1 MIRRWAAFAAFVLL
15 SACPGK
21 HEAATSKQAEAPPI
35 TRSAS
40 DDRDERDNLAALPNG
55 GCVVERTG
63 EAYLLV
69 SAMNLIDTNPDTYW
83 SPPPHD
89 LPQSITVALPARARI
104 ESIGLRSQAS
114 GDHHLRDARVEASLG
129 DGAFATVANISL
141 TDATGTQFFNVSP
154 VDADKL
160 RLTILSGQ
168 KGSQDVRV
176 DTFIA
181 RGHELELPPA
191 QHAAGTWRIN
201 GNDASL
207 AQFGNQLVGVL
218 QINNRPMHLEGGIES
233 NRVLRLLWIRG
244 AEFGVFA
251 ASVSRD
257 GKHVCGIDWHEEPI
271 ELFHDEAWFG
281 DRISDAVPADDSET
295 FGISYL
301 QHTGRWPL
309 YGLTFGP
316 DGTLDAVASDHA
328 LKTLISV
335 IAKVPPTMLMRM
347 VSHEFREATAEANG
361 AHALRALKTLQAEL
375 LHRGLDLARDPVT
388 APGSVRLLFQNAGS
402 DSPRQ
407 LPVTDTMRLL
417 YSSVD
422 LEIRR

>member
-1 MIRRWAAFAAFVLL
+1 VIRRRAALAAFVLL
-15 SACPGK
+15 CACPGK
-21 HEAATSKQAEAPPI
+21 HEPAAPKEAEAPPI

-40 DDRDERDNLAALPNG
+40 DDRDERHNLASLPNG
-55 GCVVERTG
+55 ACVVERTG

-69 SAMNLIDTNPDTYW
+69 SAMNLIDGNPDTYW

-104 ESIGLRSQAS
+104 ESIGLRSQAG
-114 GDHHLRDARVEASLG
+114 GDHHLHDARVEASLG
-129 DGAFATVANISL
+129 EGAFATVANISL
-141 TDATGTQFFNVSP
+141 NEATATQFFNIPP
-154 VDADKL
+154 VEADKL
-160 RLTILSGQ
+160 RVTILSGL

-181 RGHELELPPA
+181 RGRELEAPPPP
-191 QHAAGTWRIN
+191 HAAGTWRIN
-201 GNDASL
+201 GCDASL
-207 AQFGNQLVGVL
+207 AQFGNHLAGAV
-218 QINNRPMHLEGGIES
+218 QINSQPMHLEGGIES
-233 NRVLRLLWIRG
+233 NRMLRLLWIRG

-257 GKHVCGIDWHEEPI
+257 GKHLCGIDWHEEPI

-281 DRISDAVPADDSET
+281 DRISDATPPDDSER

-301 QHTGRWPL
+301 QHAGRWPL

-316 DGTLDAVASDHA
+316 DGTLDAAASDHA
-328 LKTLISV
+328 LKTLINV
-335 IAKVPPTMLMRM
+335 LMKAPATISMRI
-347 VSHEFREATAEANG
+347 VSHEFREANAKANRVR
-361 AHALRALKTLQAEL
+361 ALRASKTLQAEL
-375 LHRGLDLARDPVT
+375 VRREVDLARDQ
-388 APGSVRLLFQNAGS
+388 GSARLLFINAGS